1 MQPYS
6 RLLCTTHSNDAFP
19 LLNAVPSEVVNL
31 RVDIVSPDQFLVL
44 WDSPLSPNGAVTYT
58 VVVVHLIDF
67 TFTPLSNVME
77 NQLDISDGGE
87 FSIGM
92 CV

>member
-1 MQPYS
+1 MQECSPTCS
-6 RLLCTTHSNDAFP
+6 LLCTTLP

-31 RVDIVSPDQFLVL
+31 RVDINQFLVL
-44 WDSPLSPNGAVTYT
+44 WDSPLFPNGKVTYT
-58 VVVVHLIDF
+58 VIVVHLIDS